1 MDVCFLDVQ
10 GLRGAGGE
18 FVWKEVGILKFP
30 FDNAFDCLVKS
41 PYGLRFLSEKY
52 RRVNYWLRTN
62 KHGLDWNDGWL
73 PYEKLEDLL
82 YLVLMNQQV
91 YVKGTEKMEWVKT
104 LVGKKGEGKMTVCNI
119 EELECPKLSSVKNSS
134 ESLKCKKHGKGE
146 KTCAV
151 ENVWKMYSF
160 YCNKYK
166 K

>member
-1 MDVCFLDVQ
+1 M
-10 GLRGAGGE
+10 
-18 FVWKEVGILKFP
+18 
-30 FDNAFDCLVKS
+30 KS

-62 KHGLDWNDGWL
+62 KHGLNWGDGWL
-73 PYEKLEDLL
+73 PYEKLGDLL
-82 YLVLMNQQV
+82 YVVLVNQTV
-91 YVKGTEKMEWVKT
+91 YVKGTEKVKWFEK
-104 LVGKKGEGKMTVCNI
+104 LLGEKGKTKISVRNI
-119 EELECPKLSSVKNSS
+119 EELECPKLNSVKNTSGRCKEHS
-134 ESLKCKKHGKGE
+134 KCENVK